1 MRTGIYKTKLQKT
14 MFREVALPGSVYIA
28 SAITLTMRQNCFSVI
43 IDGGMDTGP
52 ILESAPYSYFGYRS
66 YEDFRAGIHPA
77 CGTLLA
83 QVLDRFDRVR
93 HSEFERMFK
102 IQDSMKSKYW
112 SRIDDETLTRV
123 KEKFRL
129 GFE

>member
-52 ILESAPYSYFGYRS
+52 ILESAPIHISDIGRMKNLEQEFILPVGHCLHRCLIASIGFGIQSLRECS
-66 YEDFRAGIHPA
+66 K
-77 CGTLLA
+77 
-83 QVLDRFDRVR
+83 
-93 HSEFERMFK
+93 FK
-102 IQDSMKSKYW
+102 TPCSPSTGQESTMK
-112 SRIDDETLTRV
+112 R
-123 KEKFRL
+123 
-129 GFE
+129 